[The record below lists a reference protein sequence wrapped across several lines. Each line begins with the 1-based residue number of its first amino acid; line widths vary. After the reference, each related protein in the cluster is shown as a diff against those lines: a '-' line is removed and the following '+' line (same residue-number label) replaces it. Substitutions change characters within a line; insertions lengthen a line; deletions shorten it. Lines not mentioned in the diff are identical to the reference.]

1 MCRRWRDV
9 GEAPHLWTNTCVRVD
24 KKAGRPLDSLPDILT
39 DSRRLKMVR
48 AAIFNQSS
56 STSSPSSI
64 VHMFTIVITKTVNIT
79 KMTLTVLITQVRRI
93 AVWSIV
99 MEFQDTSA
107 LVSGLRTLIHRE
119 SGHCALRFH

>member
-1 MCRRWRDV
+1 
-9 GEAPHLWTNTCVRVD
+9 
-24 KKAGRPLDSLPDILT
+24 
-39 DSRRLKMVR
+39 
-48 AAIFNQSS
+48 
-56 STSSPSSI
+56 
-64 VHMFTIVITKTVNIT
+64 MFTIVITKTFTVT
-79 KMTLTVLITQVRRI
+79 KTTLTVLITQVRRI